1 MTDSIERLSQRV
13 TVLEQLITISR
24 QLNST
29 LEMRPLL
36 KQIVEAA
43 ATLTDGDSA
52 SILLVDERTKTLNFA
67 ASSGPNSPALELTE
81 VPLENSLAG
90 WVVRNRQTAIVE
102 DAQTDPRMYVIN
114 GVGPTLSIGAAP
126 MFFGDKVIGV
136 LEALTQRERRS
147 FTPADIDTL
156 ETLASIAA
164 VAVQNARLFQQS
176 DWVSEIVHEIRTPLT
191 SIVSY
196 ADLLR
201 RPNLKETQREQ
212 FASIIQQEGER
223 VNALVSQFLELARL
237 ESGRVSLER
246 VALHLPT
253 IAALSADVV
262 RPLAEKQNIEFHMR
276 IPQDLPPVLGDAQ
289 RIHQVLLNLLSN
301 AVKYS
306 GQGACVDLQGWTEN
320 NQTVISIHDTGPGI
334 PPEQIPSLFQK
345 FSRLPGSERR
355 ATGAGLG
362 LVITRQIIEAHG
374 GQIWVESKVGEGTSF
389 IFSLPAI
396 ASA

>member
-1 MTDSIERLSQRV
+1 
-13 TVLEQLITISR
+13 
-24 QLNST
+24 
-29 LEMRPLL
+29 
-36 KQIVEAA
+36 
-43 ATLTDGDSA
+43 
-52 SILLVDERTKTLNFA
+52 
-67 ASSGPNSPALELTE
+67 
-81 VPLENSLAG
+81 
-90 WVVRNRQTAIVE
+90 
-102 DAQTDPRMYVIN
+102 
-114 GVGPTLSIGAAP
+114 
-126 MFFGDKVIGV
+126 MFFSDKVIGV

-147 FTPADIDTL
+147 FTPANIDTL

-201 RPNLKETQREQ
+201 RPNLKEAQREQ

-237 ESGRVSLER
+237 ESGRVTLER

-253 IAALSADVV
+253 IAALSTDVV
-262 RPLAEKQNIEFHMR
+262 RPLAEKQNIELHLR

-306 GQGACVDLQGWTEN
+306 GSGACVDLQGWI
-320 NQTVISIHDTGPGI
+320 QDDQAVISIHDTGPGI

-374 GQIWVESKVGEGTSF
+374 GRIWVESQVGAGTSF
-389 IFSLPAI
+389 IFSLPVMAQ
-396 ASA
+396 A